1 MSEVK
6 LPEINQRGN
15 SRGVDKSNPGLNGQQ
30 QYKRSGSF
38 ASMGPAKSV
47 FGAKKDRKEW
57 QKTLQIAICLPRD
70 SYLQSLQTEIILQ
83 GKWTKCLNFCFFF
96 KRRLKASNAY

>member
-38 ASMGPAKSV
+38 ASMGPPKSV
-47 FGAKKDRKEW
+47 FGAKKDRKE
-57 QKTLQIAICLPRD
+57 
-70 SYLQSLQTEIILQ
+70 
-83 GKWTKCLNFCFFF
+83 
-96 KRRLKASNAY
+96 

>member
-38 ASMGPAKSV
+38 ASLGPAKSV
-47 FGAKKDRKEW
+47 FGAKKDRKE
-57 QKTLQIAICLPRD
+57 
-70 SYLQSLQTEIILQ
+70 
-83 GKWTKCLNFCFFF
+83 
-96 KRRLKASNAY
+96 